1 MKFID
6 FLLSCCYKRIELPE
20 KLVVKLDEGF
30 YYCEDHSTWHS
41 LSQSGKKGFTFLTE
55 FFRVENENIELKT
68 DRIIR

>member
-41 LSQSGKKGFTFLTE
+41 LSQSGKKGFLNFL
-55 FFRVENENIELKT
+55 FKFKNLKKKLKS